1 VHRRNRL
8 VSSPNRAF
16 RPGDQIF
23 DSPESEKPSGAR
35 TLEGFR
41 MKALEQAF
49 LGCRLLFA
57 IEPIDRTGSLRV
69 EAQWLDGA
77 EMRSA
82 WARQRIGYE
91 GS

>member
-1 VHRRNRL
+1 
-8 VSSPNRAF
+8 
-16 RPGDQIF
+16 
-23 DSPESEKPSGAR
+23 
-35 TLEGFR
+35 